1 MREEKRTGTVVFEE
15 GKYFLE
21 VEGTREEVPA
31 EAIAQEAQLKEL
43 VGQEVE
49 VLYSEPKRAVV
60 GLVAKEFMPILCYIP
75 GPPWPP
81 CFMCY
86 LPPPWVI
93 RGVELEVRTNLAKR
107 FLEEGYISEEIFE
120 RLV

>member
-1 MREEKRTGTVVFEE
+1 MKGETRRGIVAYEE

-21 VEGTREEVPA
+21 VEGRREELPTRAVA
-31 EAIAQEAQLKEL
+31 EEARLKEL

-49 VLYSEPKRAVV
+49 VLYSEPRRAVV
-60 GLVAKEFMPILCYIP
+60 GLVAKERMLIPCYVP
-75 GPPWPP
+75 WPPWPP

-86 LPPPWVI
+86 LPASWLI
-93 RGVELEVRTNLAKR
+93 RGVEREVQVNLAKR
-107 FLEEGYISEEIFE
+107 FLEEGYISEEVFE